1 VARFAPHQFVR
12 PRQGEHGEIVTKLTS
27 RLLSLRVLTT
37 HQKKHHS
44 QNQTYCPDLNE
55 VGTPKHPALQ

>member
-1 VARFAPHQFVR
+1 VR